1 MISHV
6 NNSQHPTPASEVKQ
20 QPPRKPEPQAQ
31 SEKSGALSHDQ
42 VTLTNAGQVNGEEKG
57 Q

>member
-20 QPPRKPEPQAQ
+20 QPPRKPEPQAPSQ
-31 SEKSGALSHDQ
+31 KSGALSHDQ